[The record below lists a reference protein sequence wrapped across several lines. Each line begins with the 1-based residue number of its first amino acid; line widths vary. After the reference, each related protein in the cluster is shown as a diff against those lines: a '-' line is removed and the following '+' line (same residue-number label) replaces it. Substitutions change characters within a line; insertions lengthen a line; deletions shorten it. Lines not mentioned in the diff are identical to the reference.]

1 VQARTAYLVLAI
13 LIAIGA
19 STQID
24 GQPSSP
30 DATTTGILD
39 LALKTRE
46 ARLAGDNAA
55 WLRHGRETLQRA
67 PEHPDLLVS
76 TARALTANGR
86 LDESLEYLRQ
96 AVERG
101 AGFDPAT
108 LPEFKNVAGND
119 EFVALAAHARQ
130 NQSPIAPAE
139 VFLVVE
145 NTEIQPEGIAW
156 DPGGDRAFI
165 GSLNGE
171 IWQVTRDRRLARLA
185 ARDSGLREVLGLKV
199 DPEKRLL
206 WPATGVFPDPF
217 APAGEAKKD
226 VGLTGVMAFNL
237 DTGKPARS
245 CWLDERPVL
254 HGFNDLPLARNG
266 DVFVSDSTANAIY
279 RLSAD
284 GCRLERLMQDP
295 RMGFPNGLA
304 LSEDESRLYV
314 AHIEGLSSV
323 DPATGRRS
331 QLTVPANATVNSIDG
346 LVRDGADLI
355 GIQPSPYLARVI
367 RIRLSDDGQAV
378 REVNTVSSRPPAG
391 VSQTTGTI
399 AGAEYFSVAGT
410 LDPLAQDPG
419 SDRRARILRAN
430 LR

>member
-1 VQARTAYLVLAI
+1 
-13 LIAIGA
+13 
-19 STQID
+19 
-24 GQPSSP
+24 
-30 DATTTGILD
+30 
-39 LALKTRE
+39 
-46 ARLAGDNAA
+46 
-55 WLRHGRETLQRA
+55 
-67 PEHPDLLVS
+67 
-76 TARALTANGR
+76 
-86 LDESLEYLRQ
+86 
-96 AVERG
+96 
-101 AGFDPAT
+101 
-108 LPEFKNVAGND
+108 
-119 EFVALAAHARQ
+119 
-130 NQSPIAPAE
+130 
-139 VFLVVE
+139 
-145 NTEIQPEGIAW
+145 
-156 DPGGDRAFI
+156 
-165 GSLNGE
+165 
-171 IWQVTRDRRLARLA
+171 
-185 ARDSGLREVLGLKV
+185 
-199 DPEKRLL
+199 
-206 WPATGVFPDPF
+206 
-217 APAGEAKKD
+217 
-226 VGLTGVMAFNL
+226 
-237 DTGKPARS
+237 
-245 CWLDERPVL
+245 
-254 HGFNDLPLARNG
+254 
-266 DVFVSDSTANAIY
+266 
-279 RLSAD
+279 
-284 GCRLERLMQDP
+284 MQDP